1 MIHSPRPKL
10 LIAEDHAAMRQTM
23 VALLASVAS
32 DIKEASDGA
41 EAVRLFAEQ
50 QPDWVIMDIHMKPMN
65 GLEATR
71 QLRAEFPSA
80 RVVMVSEDDSPEL
93 RAQAAAA
100 GACEYVRK
108 DELAKLPGMIGRND
122 GMVLQKQ
129 TKETKEI
136 EKQ

>member
-1 MIHSPRPKL
+1 
-10 LIAEDHAAMRQTM
+10 MRQTM